1 MKTISIFL
9 ALINSLVAGLL
20 IMFNLS
26 NNELHQTGVVQTLIQ
41 CATFMAVIA
50 FGIIT
55 WLASIRCTNSGA
67 VLLGGI
73 VLVVMGAVTVVW
85 TYHLAV
91 VSGHMEY
98 HMIVYGLSLTI
109 QGMASLLGFGTESKT
124 IAIS

>member
-9 ALINSLVAGLL
+9 ALINSLAAGFL

-26 NNELHQTGVVQTLIQ
+26 GSELHQAGLVKTLMQ
-41 CATFMAVIA
+41 CAAFMTVIV
-50 FGIIT
+50 FGIVT
-55 WLASIRCTNSGA
+55 WLANIRCTNSGT

-73 VLVVMGAVTVVW
+73 ILVVMGAVTVVW

-91 VSGHMEY
+91 VNGDMEY
-98 HMIVYGLSLTI
+98 YMFVYGLSLTV
-109 QGMASLLGFGTESKT
+109 QGLASLLGFVTDSKI

>member
-9 ALINSLVAGLL
+9 ALINSLAAGLFILFNFSGSEFHQAGL
-20 IMFNLS
+20 IK
-26 NNELHQTGVVQTLIQ
+26 TLMQ
-41 CATFMAVIA
+41 CAAFMIVIL
-50 FGIIT
+50 FGIVT

-67 VLLGGI
+67 VPLGGI
-73 VLVVMGAVTVVW
+73 ILVVMGAVTVVW

-98 HMIVYGLSLTI
+98 YKIVYGLSLTV
-109 QGMASLLGFGTESKT
+109 QGMASLLGFGTETKI